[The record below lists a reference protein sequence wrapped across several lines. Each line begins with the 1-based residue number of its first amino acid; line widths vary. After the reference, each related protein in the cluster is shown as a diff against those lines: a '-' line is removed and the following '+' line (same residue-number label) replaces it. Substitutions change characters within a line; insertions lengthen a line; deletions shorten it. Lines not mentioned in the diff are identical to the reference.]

1 MQKIKK
7 IIGCILLAFIFPI
20 LSGLTSLY
28 MKNNFC
34 LGFSR
39 IACLQLVSVI
49 VALIIMLILKYLI
62 NGK

>member
-1 MQKIKK
+1 MQEVKK

-39 IACLQLVSVI
+39 IACLQLVSVT